1 MKFLKSFAKVMLI
14 IIILMAIY
22 KAFGGDIGMIFSS
35 LMNVIVSII
44 DAGATAL
51 SPFVGDVVNG

>member
-1 MKFLKSFAKVMLI
+1 MKFLKSFAKVMII
-14 IIILMAIY
+14 IIILIAVY
-22 KAFGGDIGMIFSS
+22 KAFGGDVGLIFSS
-35 LMNVIVSII
+35 LVNVIVAII